1 MHIIHLI
8 QFSFQILLQQT
19 IFVFIFLFFSLE
31 LKASPGKKKK
41 KNAKKKKRK
50 EGKKIHIRSGIRLR
64 EATEAALWLP
74 NNISACST
82 KYACHLTGGINN

>member
-41 KNAKKKKRK
+41 KTQRKKREK
-50 EGKKIHIRSGIRLR
+50 KGKKYISEVGLDYEKLLR
-64 EATEAALWLP
+64 RHYGCQTTLVPAAQ
-74 NNISACST
+74 NMHVI
-82 KYACHLTGGINN
+82 